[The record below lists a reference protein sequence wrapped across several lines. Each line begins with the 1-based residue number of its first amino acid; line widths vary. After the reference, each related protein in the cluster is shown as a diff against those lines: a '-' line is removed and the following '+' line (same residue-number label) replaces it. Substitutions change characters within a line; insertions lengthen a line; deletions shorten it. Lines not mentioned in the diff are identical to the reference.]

1 VETLNYEKMSSDELY
16 IQRTLDLADLGR
28 GKVSPNPMVG
38 CVIVKDGKIIGEGY
52 HQKHGEA
59 HAEVNAINSVAN
71 KENLKGAILYVNLE
85 PCAHHGHTP
94 PCADLIVQF
103 PFQKVVIC
111 NADPNPLVQ
120 GKGVEKIKSAGIQ
133 VVTGILETR
142 GFQFNRRF
150 FTFITE
156 KRPYIILKWAETSD
170 GFIAK
175 EDFTSKWIS
184 NEFSRKISHKW
195 RAEEDAVMIG
205 KNTASYDNPKLNVR
219 DWSGED
225 PIRIVIDKNLQL
237 PESLDIFDPG
247 RRTLCYN
254 YIRQKQVGQLEYVK
268 IDPTKKIVESVLAD
282 LYRRKIQSL
291 IVEGG
296 TQLFQS
302 FIDLNMWDEI
312 RAFKCE
318 KEFKTGIKRPEFY
331 GMLINMDDMMG
342 DRLSTYKRI

>member
-1 VETLNYEKMSSDELY
+1 MTSDELY
-16 IQRTLDLADLGR
+16 IQRTFDLADLGR
-28 GKVSPNPMVG
+28 GKVSPNPLVG

-52 HQKHGEA
+52 HCKYGEA

-71 KENLKGAILYVNLE
+71 KNDLKDAVLYVNLE
-85 PCAHHGHTP
+85 PCAHHGQTP
-94 PCADLIVQF
+94 PCADLIVQY
-103 PFQKVVIC
+103 PFRKVVIC
-111 NADPNPLVQ
+111 NTDPNPLVE
-120 GKGVEKIKSAGIQ
+120 GKGIEKIKTAGIE
-133 VVTGILETR
+133 VVTGVLEFS
-142 GFQFNRRF
+142 GLQFNRRF
-150 FTFITE
+150 FTFITR

-175 EDFTSKWIS
+175 EDFNSKWIS
-184 NEFSRKISHKW
+184 NEYSRKIAHKW

-225 PIRIVIDKNLQL
+225 PIRIVLDKNLQL
-237 PESLDIFDPG
+237 PETLDIFDSSKK
-247 RRTLCYN
+247 TLCYN
-254 YIRQKQVGQLEYVK
+254 FIRQKKTDQLEYVK
-268 IDPTKKIVESVLAD
+268 IDPAKKVVESVLED
-282 LYRRKIQSL
+282 LYQRKVQSL

-302 FIDLNMWDEI
+302 FIDMKVWDEV

-331 GMLINMDDMMG
+331 GALINIDDMMG
-342 DRLSTYKRI
+342 DKLFTYRRI

>member
-1 VETLNYEKMSSDELY
+1 M
-16 IQRTLDLADLGR
+16 QRTFDLADLGR
-28 GKVSPNPMVG
+28 GKVSPNPLVG

-59 HAEVNAINSVAN
+59 HAEVNAINSVVN
-71 KENLKGAILYVNLE
+71 KEDLKGAVLYVNLE

-94 PCADLIVQF
+94 PCADLITQF
-103 PFQKVVIC
+103 PFKKVVIC
-111 NADPNPLVQ
+111 NTDPNPLVS
-120 GKGVEKIKSAGIQ
+120 GKGIEKIKAAGIE
-133 VVTGILETR
+133 VMTGVFEALGME
-142 GFQFNRRF
+142 FNRRF
-150 FTFITE
+150 FTFIE
-156 KRPYIILKWAETSD
+156 KRRPYVILKWAETSD

-184 NEFSRKISHKW
+184 NEFSRKITHKW

-225 PIRIVIDKNLQL
+225 PIRILIDKNLQL
-237 PESLDIFDPG
+237 PETLDIFDPSK
-247 RRTLCYN
+247 RTLCYN
-254 YIRQKQVGQLEYVK
+254 FIKEKKVDQLEYLR
-268 IDPTKKIVESVLAD
+268 IDPRRKIVESILEN
-282 LYRRKIQSL
+282 LHHRKVQSL

-302 FIDLNMWDEI
+302 FIDLNVWDEV

-318 KEFKTGIKRPEFY
+318 KEFKSGIKHPEFY
-331 GMLINMDDMMG
+331 GTLINIDDMMG
-342 DRLSTYKRI
+342 DRLCTYTRI

>member
-1 VETLNYEKMSSDELY
+1 MTSDELY
-16 IQRTLDLADLGR
+16 MQRTFDLADLGR
-28 GKVSPNPMVG
+28 GKVSPNPLVG

-52 HQKHGEA
+52 HRKYGEA

-71 KENLKGAILYVNLE
+71 KEDLKDAILYVNLE

-94 PCADLIVQF
+94 PCADLIVQY
-103 PFQKVVIC
+103 PFRKVVIC
-111 NADPNPLVQ
+111 NTDPNPLVE
-120 GKGVEKIKSAGIQ
+120 GKGIEKIKKAGIQ
-133 VVTGILETR
+133 VVTGVLEFS
-142 GFQFNRRF
+142 GLQFNRRF
-150 FTFITE
+150 FTFITQ

-175 EDFTSKWIS
+175 EDFNSKWIS
-184 NEFSRKISHKW
+184 NEYSRKIAHKW

-225 PIRIVIDKNLQL
+225 PIRIVLDKNLQL
-237 PESLDIFDPG
+237 PETLDIFDPSK
-247 RRTLCYN
+247 RTLCYN
-254 YIRQKQVGQLEYVK
+254 FIRQKKTDQLEYVK
-268 IDPTKKIVESVLAD
+268 IDPAKKVVESVLAD
-282 LYRRKIQSL
+282 LCQRKVQSL

-302 FIDLNMWDEI
+302 FIDMNAWDEV

-331 GMLINMDDMMG
+331 GKFINSDDMMG
-342 DRLSTYKRI
+342 DKLFTYRRI

>member
-1 VETLNYEKMSSDELY
+1 MTSDELY
-16 IQRTLDLADLGR
+16 IQRTFDLADLGR
-28 GKVSPNPMVG
+28 GKVSPNPLVG

-52 HQKHGEA
+52 HRKYGEA

-71 KENLKGAILYVNLE
+71 KNDLKDAVLYVNLE

-94 PCADLIVQF
+94 PCADLIIKY
-103 PFQKVVIC
+103 PFRKVVIC
-111 NADPNPLVQ
+111 NTDPNPLVE
-120 GKGVEKIKSAGIQ
+120 GKGIEKIKSAGIQ
-133 VVTGILETR
+133 VVTGVLEFS
-142 GFQFNRRF
+142 GLQFNRRF
-150 FTFITE
+150 FTFITQ
-156 KRPYIILKWAETSD
+156 KRPYVILKWAETSD

-175 EDFTSKWIS
+175 EDYNSKWIS
-184 NEFSRKISHKW
+184 NEYSRKIAHKW

-237 PESLDIFDPG
+237 PETLDIFDPSKK
-247 RRTLCYN
+247 TLCYN
-254 YIRQKQVGQLEYVK
+254 FIRQEKTDQLEYVK
-268 IDPTKKIVESVLAD
+268 IDPAKKIVWSVLAD
-282 LYRRKIQSL
+282 LYQRKVQSL

-302 FIDLNMWDEI
+302 FIDMNAWDEV

-331 GMLINMDDMMG
+331 GALINSDDMMG
-342 DRLSTYKRI
+342 DKLFTYRRI